1 MKVLLSGD
9 NFELVQQYYI
19 IASINIDFLRKSFR
33 PSMVINRIDPES
45 ETC

>member
-19 IASINIDFLRKSFR
+19 TASITIDFLKKKTIN
-33 PSMVINRIDPES
+33 INRIDPES
-45 ETC
+45 VTC